1 MQAGIK
7 EFGREVIEMFRRKNS
22 IDKAIEQTEKP
33 LWFVTYVLSD
43 GTDGVLEVFAD
54 SNKKALK
61 IAAEKLSEKDTD
73 WSIIDT
79 SCL

>member
-1 MQAGIK
+1 MK
-7 EFGREVIEMFRRKNS
+7 KRKILKS
-22 IDKAIEQTEKP
+22 AIEQTEKP
-33 LWFVTYVLSD
+33 LWFVTYVLSN

-54 SNKKALK
+54 SHKKALK
-61 IAAEKLSEKDTD
+61 IAAEKLNEKDTD

>member
-1 MQAGIK
+1 MGVMK
-7 EFGREVIEMFRRKNS
+7 MKLKKRRILKS
-22 IDKAIEQTEKP
+22 AIEQTEKP
-33 LWFVTYVLSD
+33 LWFVTYVLSN

>member
-1 MQAGIK
+1 MGVMK
-7 EFGREVIEMFRRKNS
+7 MKLKKRRILKS
-22 IDKAIEQTEKP
+22 AIEQTEKP
-33 LWFVTYVLSD
+33 LWFVTYVLSN

-61 IAAEKLSEKDTD
+61 IAEKKLNEKDTY

>member
-1 MQAGIK
+1 MK
-7 EFGREVIEMFRRKNS
+7 LMKKRRILKS
-22 IDKAIEQTEKP
+22 AIEQTEKP
-33 LWFVTYVLSD
+33 LWFVTYVLSN

-54 SNKKALK
+54 SHKKALK
-61 IAAEKLSEKDTD
+61 IAEKKLNEKDTD

>member
-1 MQAGIK
+1 MK
-7 EFGREVIEMFRRKNS
+7 LKKRRILKS
-22 IDKAIEQTEKP
+22 AIEQTEKP
-33 LWFVTYVLSD
+33 LWFVTYVLSN

-54 SNKKALK
+54 SHKKALK
-61 IAAEKLSEKDTD
+61 KAAEKLNEKDTD

>member
-1 MQAGIK
+1 MK
-7 EFGREVIEMFRRKNS
+7 LKKRRILKS
-22 IDKAIEQTEKP
+22 AIEQTEKP

-54 SNKKALK
+54 SHKKAIK
-61 IAAEKLSEKDTD
+61 IAEKKLNEKDTD
-73 WSIIDT
+73 WSIIDI

>member
-1 MQAGIK
+1 MK
-7 EFGREVIEMFRRKNS
+7 LKKRRILKS
-22 IDKAIEQTEKP
+22 AIEQTEKP
-33 LWFVTYVLSD
+33 LWFVTYVLSN

>member
-1 MQAGIK
+1 MK
-7 EFGREVIEMFRRKNS
+7 LKKRRILKS
-22 IDKAIEQTEKP
+22 AIEQTEKP

-54 SNKKALK
+54 SHKKALK
-61 IAAEKLSEKDTD
+61 IAEKKLNEKDTD
-73 WSIIDT
+73 WSIVDT

>member
-1 MQAGIK
+1 MK
-7 EFGREVIEMFRRKNS
+7 MKLKKRRILKS
-22 IDKAIEQTEKP
+22 AIEQTEKP
-33 LWFVTYVLSD
+33 LWFVTYVLSN

>member
-1 MQAGIK
+1 MK
-7 EFGREVIEMFRRKNS
+7 LKKRRILKS
-22 IDKAIEQTEKP
+22 AIEQTEKP

-61 IAAEKLSEKDTD
+61 IAEKKLNEKDTD
-73 WSIIDT
+73 WNIIDT

>member
-1 MQAGIK
+1 MK
-7 EFGREVIEMFRRKNS
+7 MKKRRILKS
-22 IDKAIEQTEKP
+22 AIEQTEKP

-54 SNKKALK
+54 SQKKALK
-61 IAAEKLSEKDTD
+61 IAEKKLNEKDTD
-73 WSIIDT
+73 WSIVDT

>member
-1 MQAGIK
+1 MNLKKKRILK
-7 EFGREVIEMFRRKNS
+7 S
-22 IDKAIEQTEKP
+22 AIEQTEKP

-54 SNKKALK
+54 SHKKALK
-61 IAAEKLSEKDTD
+61 IAAEKLNEKDTD
-73 WSIIDT
+73 WSIVDT

>member
-1 MQAGIK
+1 MK
-7 EFGREVIEMFRRKNS
+7 LMKKRKILKS
-22 IDKAIEQTEKP
+22 AIEQTEKP

-54 SNKKALK
+54 SHKKALK
-61 IAAEKLSEKDTD
+61 IAEKKLNEKDTD